1 MIRIHHL
8 NRVVPLVFAAL
19 LAVPAT
25 GWAQQQ
31 QQQPA
36 PKPRPEQKPAAK
48 PAPQAQRPAQPAAPA
63 APAIGGVQPTLLGQF
78 AEWGAYTA
86 NPGGRKVCFALA
98 RPASSQTNPPNRP
111 RDPAHIFISTRPAE
125 QVRNE
130 VSVIIG
136 YTFKDKPSPTIE
148 VGPTKLNLYTEKD
161 GAWISNAGDET
172 RLVDAM
178 RRSSDLVV
186 KGTSSRGTQTTDTFP
201 LKGLGQAL
209 DRVAQECRE

>member
-1 MIRIHHL
+1 MIRIQHL
-8 NRVVPLVFAAL
+8 NRVVPLVLAAL
-19 LAVPAT
+19 LALPGIAVS
-25 GWAQQQ
+25 QQQ

-36 PKPRPEQKPAAK
+36 PRQRPEQKPPAK

-63 APAIGGVQPTLLGQF
+63 APAVGGVQPNLLGQF
-78 AEWGAYTA
+78 ADWGAYTA
-86 NPGGRKVCFALA
+86 SPGGRKVCFALA
-98 RPASSQTNPPNRP
+98 RPSSSQTNPPNRP

-161 GAWISNAGDET
+161 GAWISNAGDEA
-172 RLVDAM
+172 RLVEAM
-178 RRSSDLVV
+178 RRGSDLVV
-186 KGTSSRGTQTTDTFP
+186 KGTSSRGTQTTDTFS